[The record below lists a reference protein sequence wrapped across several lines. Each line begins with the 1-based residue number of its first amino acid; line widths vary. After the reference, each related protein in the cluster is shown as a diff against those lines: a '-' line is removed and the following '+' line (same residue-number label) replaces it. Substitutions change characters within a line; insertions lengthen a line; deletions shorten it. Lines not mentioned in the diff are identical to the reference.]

1 MGSNNPVRVVSR
13 DVRDILGEGP
23 LWSPIHRALLWVDIF
38 APALRRLDLASGAVQ
53 SWEAPERIGWVVERE
68 ARDDLLVGLK
78 SGFASLCLEPFGF
91 ERIGDPEPERP
102 DNRLNDAK
110 VDASGC
116 LWAGTMSDK
125 GSEKTGSLFRLD
137 PDLRWSRLDEGYEIT
152 NGPTFSP
159 DGRTLYHTDTAA
171 RTVFAFDLDP
181 PGNLSNKRVFLRFET
196 AWGYPDG
203 MTTDAQGGIWIA
215 HWGGARIS
223 RFLPDGRLDRVIPL
237 PTSNITSM
245 AFAGDG
251 LDRMFVTSASL
262 GCEGE
267 AYAGALF
274 EVDAGVVGLP
284 TPRFKG

>member
-1 MGSNNPVRVVSR
+1 MDRNNAVRVISR
-13 DVRDILGEGP
+13 DTRDILGEGP
-23 LWSPIHRALLWVDIF
+23 LWSPIRQTLLWVDIF
-38 APALRRLDLASGAVQ
+38 APAIRRLNLASGAVQ

-68 ARDDLLVGLK
+68 ARDDLIVGLK
-78 SGFASLCLEPFGF
+78 SGFASLCLEPFGL
-91 ERIGDPEPERP
+91 ERIGDPEPDRP

-110 VDASGC
+110 VDASGR

-125 GSEKTGSLFRLD
+125 GDEKTGSLYRLD
-137 PDLRWSRLDEGYEIT
+137 PDLRWSRHDEGYEIT

-159 DGRTLYHTDTAA
+159 DGNTMYHTDTAA

-181 PGNLSNKRVFLRFET
+181 AGNLSNKRVFLRFDA

-237 PTSNITSM
+237 PTSNITSV

-262 GCEGE
+262 GCEDE
-267 AYAGALF
+267 THAGALF

>member
-1 MGSNNPVRVVSR
+1 MGRNNPVRVISR
-13 DVRDILGEGP
+13 DTRDILGEGP
-23 LWSPIHRALLWVDIF
+23 LWSPIRQTLLWVDIF
-38 APALRRLDLASGAVQ
+38 APAIRRLNLASGAVQ

-78 SGFASLCLEPFGF
+78 SGFASLCLEPFGI
-91 ERIGDPEPERP
+91 ERIGDPEPDRP

-110 VDASGC
+110 VDASGR

-125 GSEKTGSLFRLD
+125 GGEKTGALYRLD
-137 PDLRWSRLDEGYEIT
+137 PDLRWSRHDEGYEIT

-159 DGRTLYHTDTAA
+159 DGRTIYHTDTAA

-181 PGNLSNKRVFLRFET
+181 AGNLSNKRVFLRFDI

-245 AFAGDG
+245 VFAGDG

-262 GCEGE
+262 GCESE
-267 AYAGALF
+267 THAGALF

-284 TPRFKG
+284 TRRFKG

>member
-1 MGSNNPVRVVSR
+1 MGRNNPVRVISR
-13 DVRDILGEGP
+13 DTRDILGEGP
-23 LWSPIHRALLWVDIF
+23 LWSPMRQTLFWVDIF
-38 APALRRLDLASGAVQ
+38 APAIRRLNLASGAVQ

-91 ERIGDPEPERP
+91 ERIGNPEPDRP
-102 DNRLNDAK
+102 NNRLNDAK
-110 VDASGC
+110 VDACGR

-125 GSEKTGSLFRLD
+125 GGEKTGTLYRLD
-137 PDLRWSRLDEGYEIT
+137 PDLRWSRHDEGYEIT

-159 DGRTLYHTDTAA
+159 DGSTIYHTDTAA

-181 PGNLSNKRVFLRFET
+181 AGTLSNKRVFLRFDV

-223 RFLPDGRLDRVIPL
+223 RFLPDGRLDRVIPF

-267 AYAGALF
+267 THAGTLF

-284 TPRFKG
+284 TRRFKG

>member
-1 MGSNNPVRVVSR
+1 MDRNNAVRVISR
-13 DVRDILGEGP
+13 DTRDILGEGP
-23 LWSPIHRALLWVDIF
+23 LWSPIHRTLLWVDIF
-38 APALRRLDLASGAVQ
+38 APAIWRLDLASGAVQ

-78 SGFASLCLEPFGF
+78 SGFASLCLEPFGL
-91 ERIGDPEPERP
+91 ERIGDPEPGRP

-110 VDASGC
+110 VDASGR

-125 GSEKTGSLFRLD
+125 GGEKTGSLYRLD
-137 PDLRWSRLDEGYEIT
+137 PDLRWSRHDEGYEIT

-159 DGRTLYHTDTAA
+159 DGNTIYHTDTAA

-181 PGNLSNKRVFLRFET
+181 AGNLSNKRVFLRFDA

-237 PTSNITSM
+237 PTSNITSVV
-245 AFAGDG
+245 FAGDG

-267 AYAGALF
+267 THAGALF
-274 EVDAGVVGLP
+274 EADAGVVGLP

>member
-1 MGSNNPVRVVSR
+1 MDRNNAVRVISR
-13 DVRDILGEGP
+13 DTRDILGEGP
-23 LWSPIHRALLWVDIF
+23 LWSPIHHTLLWVDIF
-38 APALRRLDLASGAVQ
+38 APAIWRLDLASGAVR
-53 SWEAPERIGWVVERE
+53 SWEVPERIGWVVERE
-68 ARDDLLVGLK
+68 ARDDLIVGLK
-78 SGFASLCLEPFGF
+78 SGFASLRLEPFGL
-91 ERIGDPEPERP
+91 ERIGDPEPDRP

-110 VDASGC
+110 VDASGR

-125 GSEKTGSLFRLD
+125 GNEKTGSLYRLD
-137 PDLRWSRLDEGYEIT
+137 PDLRWSRHDEGYEIT

-159 DGRTLYHTDTAA
+159 DGNVMYHTDTAA

-181 PGNLSNKRVFLRFET
+181 AGNLSNKRVFLRFDA

-203 MTTDAQGGIWIA
+203 MTTDAHGGIWIA

-237 PTSNITSM
+237 PTSNITSV

-262 GCEGE
+262 GCERE
-267 AYAGALF
+267 THAGALF